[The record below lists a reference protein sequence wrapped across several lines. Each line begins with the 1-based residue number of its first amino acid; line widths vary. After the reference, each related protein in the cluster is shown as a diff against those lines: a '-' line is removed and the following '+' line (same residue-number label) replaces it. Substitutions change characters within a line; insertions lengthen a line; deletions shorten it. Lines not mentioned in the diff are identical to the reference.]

1 MGRRRGCLHLC
12 ELVVGIALV
21 AGTIMLPSCEVRLS
35 TSPAAAAPGCRL
47 SSRNDA
53 PPKATLSAPRLELR
67 GGEAPG
73 TPTDSAQVRPVRGC
87 RARSTRGER
96 SAGAGFSPRRLRSA
110 TAARKSSETASKAR
124 KNEGDAADNHTAS
137 RGEYVTGLLKKRLG
151 AAQTSETEE
160 ESSGWSIASG
170 EGDEK
175 KVDSG
180 TGREGADEKQKQN
193 KRRNGKREFSEP
205 VSQGTDSS
213 ECRKIDDWLEKGE
226 SAAERVD
233 SSSHVAA
240 VRADGDFAFDGGE
253 GSDGE
258 EEQGARWR
266 SAARLKWGRR
276 FAAASGET
284 YGEHWKSGKEGGGWG
299 LGGRWG
305 GGLNWYA

>member
-1 MGRRRGCLHLC
+1 MHLC

-21 AGTIMLPSCEVRLS
+21 RGTIMLPSCEVRLS

-53 PPKATLSAPRLELR
+53 PPKATFSALRLQLR
-67 GGEAPG
+67 G
-73 TPTDSAQVRPVRGC
+73 
-87 RARSTRGER
+87 GER

-124 KNEGDAADNHTAS
+124 KNEGDAADKHTAS

-170 EGDEK
+170 EGDVK
-175 KVDSG
+175 KVDLG
-180 TGREGADEKQKQN
+180 TGREGADGKQKQN
-193 KRRNGKREFSEP
+193 KRRKSVGEFSEP

-213 ECRKIDDWLEKGE
+213 ERRKIDDWLDKGE

-240 VRADGDFAFDGGE
+240 VRADGDSAFDGGD
-253 GSDGE
+253 GSDGNE
-258 EEQGARWR
+258 EEGAGLR

-305 GGLNWYA
+305 GG